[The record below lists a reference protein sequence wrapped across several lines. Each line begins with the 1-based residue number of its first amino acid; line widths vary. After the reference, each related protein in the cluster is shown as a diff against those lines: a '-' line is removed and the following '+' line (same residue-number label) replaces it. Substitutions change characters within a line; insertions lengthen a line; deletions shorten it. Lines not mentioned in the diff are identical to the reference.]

1 MPAAFSSLVIEG
13 KLKAVV
19 VLVTDPREAVYWR
32 HEKRTALVLRSLTG
46 LIGLRIF
53 KFGLPQKGNPNLKS
67 VTRSGVRVCSSGTR

>member
-32 HEKRTALVLRSLTG
+32 HEKRTALVLRNLTG
-46 LIGLRIF
+46 FDRLADFQVRIA
-53 KFGLPQKGNPNLKS
+53 PKGQSELE
-67 VTRSGVRVCSSGTR
+67 VCYTVGR